1 MNMRNQMGF
10 TLLEMMVAIGIF
22 AVIATISYGT
32 LNRFIDN
39 RVLVEQKND
48 ELKNL
53 QNVMMLLERDL
64 RYALVRPVRDGFG
77 DKEAALVS
85 GTDSDLGPGE
95 LLRLTSAQP
104 NPAMNNIQRLQR
116 VAWRFNDGQ
125 LSRITWR
132 VLDRDQD
139 STEYERI
146 LLEDLSEVV
155 ISFWGYNEDDVLEV
169 QPEWLD
175 SEKMPEGIEF
185 LVTLNSGRQYRRLL
199 ELTTGA

>member
-1 MNMRNQMGF
+1 MRNQAGF

-22 AVIATISYGT
+22 AVIAAISYGT

-39 RVLVEQKND
+39 RALVEQKND
-48 ELKNL
+48 ELKKL
-53 QNVMMLLERDL
+53 QQVMMLFERDL
-64 RYALVRPVRDGFG
+64 RYALLRPVRDGFG
-77 DKEAALVS
+77 DVEAALVS
-85 GTDSDLGPGE
+85 GADLELGPGE

-104 NPAMNNIQRLQR
+104 NAAMNNIQRLQR
-116 VAWRFNDGQ
+116 VAWRFNDGK

-146 LLEDLSEVV
+146 LLDDLSEVV
-155 ISFWGYNEDDVLEV
+155 ISFWGYNEDEVLGI
-169 QPEWLD
+169 QADWPD
-175 SEKMPEGIEF
+175 TEKMPDGIEF

-199 ELTTGA
+199 ELTTGT

>member
-1 MNMRNQMGF
+1 MNMRRHRGF

-22 AVIATISYGT
+22 AIIAAISYGT

-39 RVLVEQKND
+39 RVIVEQKNE

-64 RYALVRPVRDGFG
+64 RYALIRPVRDGFG
-77 DKEAALVS
+77 DKEAALIS
-85 GTDSDLGPGE
+85 GTDLDLGPGE
-95 LLRLTSAQP
+95 LLRFTSAQP
-104 NPAMNNIQRLQR
+104 NAAMNNIQRLQR

-155 ISFWGYNEDDVLEV
+155 ISFWGYNDNAVLEV
-169 QPEWLD
+169 QSEWTD

-185 LVTLNSGRQYRRLL
+185 LVTLGSGRQYRRLL
-199 ELTTGA
+199 ELATGT